1 MLTYDGSN
9 GLFTRLGKLF
19 GLAEAV
25 RNHQQDIVTRIAA
38 IQAEYTSADSYMVG
52 DLVAQLEQRVAA
64 AGAILDDIRR
74 ASQSTLV
81 EMCYAEAIAGG
92 RTPMPSKSVG
102 DAIQFL
108 IREMANDSE
117 TVDGTTISKGAIA
130 VGTGNVGNGT
140 LLYTELIPL
149 GLKGGITQF
158 PNIRTERLQIR
169 CIADSQSGEIARGSE
184 IFEVRGQAAYTNL
197 DYRFPSGSGARFVM
211 SCLNAA
217 LDTGARYEQ
226 LLRNGAF
233 TNYTTANIP
242 DYWTVSTGTAGTH
255 FAQETSVTYRG
266 GSAFKMIGDGSTLAK
281 VRQQMQADAGT
292 PHAITSD
299 RLYVLAIAARV
310 NAGASAGTVRVS
322 LQDNSGTVV
331 SGTSVSLP
339 YTVGTTYGWQYAF
352 FRAPLSLPSTVYAVV
367 EQTTAL
373 NSGGIMY
380 LDELVLAEVRQS
392 ARGSQGFVI
401 LAGSTDWV
409 NNDHLGL
416 TVTNNAE
423 GIFNTEF
430 DRFFAMYENGYVLPA
445 NTAGGETIL
454 DTLIS

>member
-1 MLTYDGSN
+1 
-9 GLFTRLGKLF
+9 
-19 GLAEAV
+19 
-25 RNHQQDIVTRIAA
+25 
-38 IQAEYTSADSYMVG
+38 
-52 DLVAQLEQRVAA
+52 
-64 AGAILDDIRR
+64 
-74 ASQSTLV
+74 
-81 EMCYAEAIAGG
+81 MCYAEAIAGG

-416 TVTNNAE
+416 TVTNNGE
-423 GIFNTEF
+423 GEFNTEF

>member
-1 MLTYDGSN
+1 
-9 GLFTRLGKLF
+9 
-19 GLAEAV
+19 
-25 RNHQQDIVTRIAA
+25 
-38 IQAEYTSADSYMVG
+38 
-52 DLVAQLEQRVAA
+52 
-64 AGAILDDIRR
+64 
-74 ASQSTLV
+74 
-81 EMCYAEAIAGG
+81 
-92 RTPMPSKSVG
+92 MPSKSVG

-117 TVDGTTISKGAIA
+117 SVDGTTISKGAIA
-130 VGTGNVGNGT
+130 VGSGNVGNGT

-149 GLKGGITQF
+149 GLKATVTQF

-281 VRQQMQADAGT
+281 VRQQMQAETGT

-322 LQDNSGTVV
+322 LQDNGGTVV

-416 TVTNNAE
+416 TVTNNGE
-423 GIFNTEF
+423 GEFNTEF